1 MLKRTIIGGLV
12 LTLGAASV
20 ATAQTARTQA
30 RTTSATALSAQL
42 ISAARDG
49 DVRAVR
55 TLLARKAN
63 ANAAE
68 ADGTTA
74 LHWAARNDSVEIAD
88 LLLQAGANPNA
99 ANRYGVTPLPLAAT
113 NGSAIMVE
121 ALLKAGASPNS
132 AMGAGETALMAA
144 ARSGNLQAVKA
155 LLARGADVNAVEQGL
170 GQSALMFAA
179 IENHPT
185 VVQALAEAGANVNA
199 ASSLLVTPEL
209 KLPKNFVTDGAR
221 GSFPKGGM
229 SALHLAARQGS
240 IDAVRALVKAGAKI
254 DQTQP
259 EGITPL
265 IMAIFNGHYDVAKE
279 LVELGAD
286 PNLGD
291 SANRTPLYMAV
302 DMHTL
307 EWLFSRPTP
316 RPSGAMDSVDL
327 VKYLLAKGVARD
339 PRLTKRPPAI
349 GIGGSGHNASLT
361 VGATPLMKAATTSD
375 VELIQILLD
384 AGANPHLTTEDHTTP
399 LMMAAGLNWRDIG
412 SLGTDDESLQAIK
425 IFMAKGL
432 DVNAFND
439 DGQTAVHG
447 AAQRGSIAVLEFL
460 IQQGAK
466 AKTKNKRGRIPLDE
480 AAGDEGLNGERRQAR
495 PAAVAMLSKLG
506 AVSAAR

>member
-1 MLKRTIIGGLV
+1 MIRTTFALSLTGV
-12 LTLGAASV
+12 LLAGASG
-20 ATAQTARTQA
+20 AQTAGRPAQGA
-30 RTTSATALSAQL
+30 TSTALSAQVV
-42 ISAARDG
+42 AAAKNG
-49 DVRAVR
+49 DAAAVRA
-55 TLLARKAN
+55 LLARKADV
-63 ANAAE
+63 NAAE

-74 LHWAARNDSVEIAD
+74 LHWAVRDDSTDVVEV
-88 LLLQAGANPNA
+88 LLRAGANPNA

-113 NGSAIMVE
+113 NGNAAMVE
-121 ALLKAGASPNS
+121 ALLRAGANPKSS
-132 AMGAGETALMAA
+132 MGAGETALMAA
-144 ARSGNLQAVKA
+144 ARAGSLESVKA
-155 LLARGADVNAVEQGL
+155 LLARGAEVNAVEQGL

-179 IENHPT
+179 IENHPA
-185 VVQALAEAGANVNA
+185 VVQALVEAGADVNA
-199 ASSLLVTPEL
+199 ASSVLVTPEL

-229 SALHLAARQGS
+229 TPLHLAARQGS

-254 DQTQP
+254 DQAQP

-265 IMAIFNGHYDVAKE
+265 IMAIFNAHYDVAKE
-279 LVELGAD
+279 LVEMGAD

-291 SANRTPLYMAV
+291 SSNRTPLYMAV

-327 VKYLLAKGVARD
+327 VKYLLGKGVSRD

-361 VGATPLMKAATTSD
+361 VGATPLMKAASTSD

-425 IFMAKGL
+425 LFMAKGL

-447 AAQRGSIAVLEFL
+447 AAQRGSLPVLEFL
-460 IQQGAK
+460 MQQGAK
-466 AKTKNKRGRIPLDE
+466 TAMKNKRNRTPLDE

-495 PAAVAMLSKLG
+495 PAAVAMLSRLG
-506 AVSAAR
+506 STSAAR